1 MWQDIVRD
9 LKTSLYPDC
18 MLSFCIG
25 KWAKVLICDSR
36 DCHKR
41 NQSGSYHSTG
51 ALNELALDGSTI
63 STRSYDAGRRQT
75 TEVLGNGITET
86 RSYRSDNLLSG
97 ISYSNTSLGDL
108 SYTWDANKNKT
119 SETVTGVMSGYGF
132 TSGGTTYDFEDRLTG
147 YARASGTFNQSWNLT
162 SVGDWTSVTTNGIAQ
177 NRTHGPTH
185 ELLTAGGSSVVTDV
199 RGNMTSIP
207 ATLRPAG
214 ATTALLMSWDFDNK
228 LASADIDANGT
239 ADVSFQ
245 YDALG
250 RRVARTGT
258 GGSFVF
264 VQMDQQTIADYPV
277 GGAAST
283 PTYRYVYASYIE
295 EPVVRKTDGTGGT
308 LVYFHRNHQYSVT
321 AVTTST
327 SAIAERYAYS
337 VYGQPTVLDASGS
350 VLQTS
355 NFSLRYSF
363 TGREWDATLGLHHFR
378 ARWMSPNAGRFLGR
392 DPTGYEG
399 SPNSLYEYVRARALI
414 SMDPKGL
421 YQIADCVPDD
431 YDEPPDQPWQGSCN
445 IKVRCFGFPINSPF
459 SAFCGNKGM
468 HCGLIL
474 DDGAGRVVS
483 LDGSGGC
490 ENNFDWQEPAYQPPG
505 QFTGPVGQYPTTVC
519 ECLRQKTKTWNS
531 IKIPR
536 STTGCNSNTSLRC
549 LAGACG
555 LSGSISNGMPGN
567 GCTPFRYD
575 SCKEYNCTLWSD
587 PVVCFGKS
595 KRVCFEHEDF
605 CTFYWRH
612 ANNGTVPTEPK
623 ANEF

>member
-1 MWQDIVRD
+1 
-9 LKTSLYPDC
+9 
-18 MLSFCIG
+18 
-25 KWAKVLICDSR
+25 
-36 DCHKR
+36 
-41 NQSGSYHSTG
+41 
-51 ALNELALDGSTI
+51 
-63 STRSYDAGRRQT
+63 
-75 TEVLGNGITET
+75 
-86 RSYRSDNLLSG
+86 
-97 ISYSNTSLGDL
+97 
-108 SYTWDANKNKT
+108 
-119 SETVTGVMSGYGF
+119 
-132 TSGGTTYDFEDRLTG
+132 
-147 YARASGTFNQSWNLT
+147 
-162 SVGDWTSVTTNGIAQ
+162 
-177 NRTHGPTH
+177 
-185 ELLTAGGSSVVTDV
+185 
-199 RGNMTSIP
+199 
-207 ATLRPAG
+207 
-214 ATTALLMSWDFDNK
+214 
-228 LASADIDANGT
+228 
-239 ADVSFQ
+239 
-245 YDALG
+245 
-250 RRVARTGT
+250 
-258 GGSFVF
+258 
-264 VQMDQQTIADYPV
+264 
-277 GGAAST
+277 
-283 PTYRYVYASYIE
+283 
-295 EPVVRKTDGTGGT
+295 
-308 LVYFHRNHQYSVT
+308 
-321 AVTTST
+321 
-327 SAIAERYAYS
+327 
-337 VYGQPTVLDASGS
+337 
-350 VLQTS
+350 
-355 NFSLRYSF
+355 
-363 TGREWDATLGLHHFR
+363 
-378 ARWMSPNAGRFLGR
+378 MSPNAGRFLGR